1 MLASVP
7 RISAERAAAQRERLI
22 SAAITAFAQDG
33 YDATT
38 VDAVCRA
45 SGLSKG
51 SVYTYFATKEELFLA
66 ASEEVFEQRYA
77 AMEQTWRDR
86 PADTGLEALL
96 EAFATSLVNTQP
108 AFLRLWVEGFLVAGR
123 VPALASMKAAYHRRF
138 GDLLVDV
145 LSSVQSRSGLDGD
158 LDAGAAATHLMAL
171 ADGLMLHRLV
181 PGLDPDESSLHAVGS
196 LLALP
201 SRDRRPRSARPSFCP
216 RGPAPTP
223 ARH

>member
-1 MLASVP
+1 VP
-7 RISAERAAAQRERLI
+7 RISAERAAAQRQRLVA
-22 SAAITAFAQDG
+22 AAIDAFAKDG

-66 ASEEVFEQRYA
+66 ASEHVFEQRYA
-77 AMEQTWRDR
+77 AMQQTWRDQ
-86 PADTGLEALL
+86 PANTELDALL
-96 EAFATSLVNTQP
+96 EAFATSLVGTQP

-123 VPALASMKAAYHRRF
+123 IPELASMKASYHRRF
-138 GDLLVDV
+138 GDLLMDV
-145 LSSVQSRSGLDGD
+145 LTAEGNASRLDKGLD
-158 LDAGAAATHLMAL
+158 ARAAASHLMAL

-181 PGLDPDESSLHAVGS
+181 PGLDPEEGSLRAVGS

-201 SRDRRPRSARPSFCP
+201 SRDGRP
-216 RGPAPTP
+216 
-223 ARH
+223 